1 MVEAEEEAEVETDQ
15 MEAEE
20 EVEGETGQV
29 EVDLIMVVGLTTE
42 VNLTTGL
49 RYIVKFS

>member
-1 MVEAEEEAEVETDQ
+1 MEVEGEVEIETDQ
-15 MEAEE
+15 MEVEE

-29 EVDLIMVVGLTTE
+29 EVDQIMVVGLTTE

-49 RYIVKFS
+49 RYILKFS